1 MWESLALLMGIGG
14 SFEGM
19 TSRISEMVV
28 ANSLWGEMYGIFP
41 QQLSYA
47 TSPALWLVDLAFV
60 AYELA
65 A

>member
-1 MWESLALLMGIGG
+1 MGIGG

-19 TSRISEMVV
+19 TSGISEMVV
-28 ANSLWGEMYGIFP
+28 VNSLWGEVYGVFP
-41 QQLSYA
+41 QQLYA
-47 TSPALWLVDLAFV
+47 ISPALWLVDLAFV